1 MNINIQI
8 KNCTAS
14 SHRIDVKHFAFFL
27 LFLEDDSQK
36 NDCLI
41 KDNNSSPSKG
51 RARNGSSTDMA
62 VDQLQASEKL
72 IAELNETWE
81 DKLKR
86 TEQIRLQ
93 REAVFAEMGVAV
105 KEDGIT
111 VGVFSPKKTPHLVNL
126 NEDPNLSECLL
137 YYIKDGITRLGT
149 SESNLPQDIQLSGS
163 YILKEHCTFEN
174 RSGVVTLIPHKDALV
189 YCNGRKL
196 VDPEVLTTG
205 SRVILGKNH
214 VFRFTHP
221 EQAREI
227 REKVNEIPEAGGETA
242 DWNFAH
248 CELLEKQGI
257 DLKAEMKK
265 RLVALEE
272 QFKREKMQADQE
284 FEEQRKVSFV
294 KWFHK
299 LEFSFDF
306 FLINSRMRPESMLF
320 RNR

>member
-1 MNINIQI
+1 MI
-8 KNCTAS
+8 KS
-14 SHRIDVKHFAFFL
+14 
-27 LFLEDDSQK
+27 
-36 NDCLI
+36 DCLI
-41 KDNNSSPSKG
+41 NTKDNQNASNKG
-51 RARNGSSTDMA
+51 RTRTGSSTEMA

-81 DKLKR
+81 EKLKR
-86 TEQIRLQ
+86 TEQIRVQ

-149 SESNLPQDIQLSGS
+149 SEANVPQDIQLSGS

-174 RSGVVTLIPHKDALV
+174 RSGVVTLTPHKDALV
-189 YCNGRKL
+189 YLNGRKL
-196 VDPEVLTTG
+196 IEPEVLTTG

-227 REKVNEIPEAGGETA
+227 REKAVSEIPECANEIAA
-242 DWNFAH
+242 DWNFAQ

-257 DLKAEMKK
+257 DLKAEMQK
-265 RLVALEE
+265 RLIALEE

-284 FEEQRKVSFV
+284 FEEQRKVCVVCSLPV
-294 KWFHK
+294 HCTRYIEIS
-299 LEFSFDF
+299 L
-306 FLINSRMRPESMLF
+306 
-320 RNR
+320 

>member
-1 MNINIQI
+1 
-8 KNCTAS
+8 
-14 SHRIDVKHFAFFL
+14 
-27 LFLEDDSQK
+27 
-36 NDCLI
+36 
-41 KDNNSSPSKG
+41 
-51 RARNGSSTDMA
+51 MA
-62 VDQLQASEKL
+62 VSFSTFYCRY
-72 IAELNETWE
+72 IELNETWE

-86 TEQIRLQ
+86 TEKIRLQ

-149 SESNLPQDIQLSGS
+149 SESNLPQDIQLCGS
-163 YILKEHCTFEN
+163 HILKEHCTFDN
-174 RSGVVTLIPHKDALV
+174 ANGVVTLVPHPDALV
-189 YCNGRKL
+189 YLNGRQL
-196 VDPEVLTTG
+196 VEPEVLTTG

-227 REKVNEIPEAGGETA
+227 RDKTVANNEVTAEELPGADAAA

-257 DLKAEMKK
+257 DLKAEMQK

-284 FEEQRKVSFV
+284 FEEQRKTYEARIDALQKQVEEQSMTMSMYSSYSPEDFHPEEDIFGKTLCCCFFFV
-294 KWFHK
+294 
-299 LEFSFDF
+299 E
-306 FLINSRMRPESMLF
+306 I
-320 RNR
+320 